1 MQNSDVI
8 FRTREGMHIMCM
20 KAYLKYST
28 YQCSDNHN
36 EQSKCCLGWHSVSTV
51 KNAVLVGR

>member
-28 YQCSDNHN
+28 HQCSDNHN
-36 EQSKCCLGWHSVSTV
+36 E
-51 KNAVLVGR
+51 NAV